1 MATYTLRPNAN
12 WNNASAFTI
21 SGGSGSV
28 HAALADS
35 SDSTYITRTSTTV
48 PASYEAEF
56 GTQTLAATE
65 RVAFVKSLLLI
76 FEQGQRLEQRVR
88 LS

>member
-48 PASYEAEF
+48 PAS
-56 GTQTLAATE
+56 
-65 RVAFVKSLLLI
+65 
-76 FEQGQRLEQRVR
+76 
-88 LS
+88 

>member
-28 HAALADS
+28 HAAL
-35 SDSTYITRTSTTV
+35 SDNSDTTYITRTSTTV

-56 GTQTLAATE
+56 GTH
-65 RVAFVKSLLLI
+65 FI
-76 FEQGQRLEQRVR
+76 GI
-88 LS
+88 